1 MSRMFNVFYVALLK
15 RYKDGCR
22 GSAPP
27 PAVLDNSEVECKIEK
42 VLAHHDSKTGRRSYC
57 VQ

>member
-1 MSRMFNVFYVALLK
+1 MFNVFYVALLK